1 MKNLN
6 YKWVL
11 LIGAVLGLIVGTYS
25 KDDWE
30 IISDPG
36 YFKYVNHTTGEVYY
50 KDMEIIYRNKTYTPE
65 WRRIAKPIRGI
76 KSWFE

>member
-30 IISDPG
+30 IISDMPYG
-36 YFKYVNHTTGEVYY
+36 LQYVNHTTGEVYY
-50 KDMEIIYRNKTYTPE
+50 KKISEDHSLNEYIR
-65 WRRIAKPIRGI
+65 WQQVAKPMHGF
-76 KSWFE
+76 KAWFE